1 MDLEI
6 NIRGAV
12 QGPSANPRKSLCSV
26 PPSQIENVDLACRP
40 QLEGIMA
47 RKTNR
52 REFVQVAGLA
62 ASGLVAA
69 AAPLSAADPE
79 PQARP
84 APRTMGARFRELMN
98 GQEPLIC
105 ANAYD
110 VITARL
116 VEVHGFKG
124 VFVGSSATNLELL
137 ALPDQAVVTVSEI
150 IEYDSVIAANVDIP
164 VLADVDDF
172 GATPLNVYRF
182 AKQAE
187 RGGIGCAA
195 FDDRMPI
202 NRATAYSVPGVFPKD
217 RMIDNIHAA
226 ADARTD
232 MVLIARCLAPTPN
245 NSYTEMLDRAAAYAE
260 AGADAVWIG
269 LPTAQDY
276 VRAADIIK
284 KPLMA
289 VIGGANFPAS
299 PAAMTAA
306 RIAIGQT
313 PPVVNIA
320 LGAVDKALAELKG
333 TGRMTEAQKG
343 ALSRETSRK
352 VERVEE
358 LNARSRKYNLPRPS
372 ASER

>member
-1 MDLEI
+1 
-6 NIRGAV
+6 
-12 QGPSANPRKSLCSV
+12 
-26 PPSQIENVDLACRP
+26 
-40 QLEGIMA
+40 MA

-69 AAPLSAADPE
+69 ARPLAGAVPG

-84 APRTMGARFRELMN
+84 APQARSAPSTMGARFRALLN
-98 GQEPLIC
+98 GPEPLGC
-105 ANAYD
+105 PGGYD
-110 VITARL
+110 VATAHL
-116 VEVHGFKG
+116 IESLGFKSM
-124 VFVGSSATNLELL
+124 FIGSSVVNQALL

-150 IEYDSVIAANVDIP
+150 IEYVSVIASNVDIP

-182 AKQAE
+182 AKEAE
-187 RGGIGCAA
+187 RRGIGCAA
-195 FDDRMPI
+195 FDDRMPL
-202 NRATAYSVPGVFPKD
+202 NRATAYSVPGVHPKA

-245 NSYTEMLDRAAAYAE
+245 NSYTEMLDRAVAYAE

-276 VRAADIIK
+276 VKAADIVK

-289 VIGGANFPAS
+289 VIGGANFPATA
-299 PAAMTAA
+299 AAMKAA
-306 RIAIGQT
+306 RVAVGQSASM
-313 PPVVNIA
+313 VNIA
-320 LGAVDKALAELKG
+320 LGAVDKALVELKT

-343 ALSRETSRK
+343 TLSREMSDK
-352 VERVEE
+352 VEQVQE
-358 LNARSRKYNLPRPS
+358 LNARARKYNLPRPS
-372 ASER
+372 APER

>member
-1 MDLEI
+1 
-6 NIRGAV
+6 
-12 QGPSANPRKSLCSV
+12 
-26 PPSQIENVDLACRP
+26 
-40 QLEGIMA
+40 MA

-62 ASGLVAA
+62 ASGLMATA
-69 AAPLSAADPE
+69 RPLAGAVPE

-84 APRTMGARFRELMN
+84 APRTMGARFRALMN
-98 GQEPLIC
+98 GPEPLIC
-105 ANAYD
+105 PGAYD
-110 VITARL
+110 VLTARL
-116 VEVHGFKG
+116 IEVHGFKG
-124 VFVGSSATNLELL
+124 AFVGSSAINQELL
-137 ALPDQAVVTVSEI
+137 ALPDQAIVTVGEI
-150 IEYDSVIAANVDIP
+150 IDYNCVIASNVDIP
-164 VLADVDDF
+164 ILADVDDF

-195 FDDRMPI
+195 FDDRMPL
-202 NRATAYSVPGVFPKD
+202 NRATAYSVPGVLPKA

-260 AGADAVWIG
+260 AGADCVWIG

-276 VRAADIIK
+276 VKAADAIK
-284 KPLMA
+284 KPLFA
-289 VIGGANFPAS
+289 VIGRPNFPAT
-299 PAAMTAA
+299 PAAMKAA
-306 RIAIGQT
+306 RVAVGQT
-313 PPVVNIA
+313 PPMVNIA
-320 LGAVDKALAELKG
+320 LGAVDKALAELQA
-333 TGRMTEAQKG
+333 TGGMTEAQKG
-343 ALSRETSRK
+343 ALSRATVEK

-358 LNARSRKYNLPRPS
+358 LNARSRKYNLPSGS

>member
-1 MDLEI
+1 MTNE
-6 NIRGAV
+6 
-12 QGPSANPRKSLCSV
+12 
-26 PPSQIENVDLACRP
+26 
-40 QLEGIMA
+40 
-47 RKTNR
+47 TNR
-52 REFVQVAGLA
+52 REFVQAAGLA
-62 ASGLVAA
+62 AGLMAA
-69 AAPLSAADPE
+69 AASTTPAAAQDGR
-79 PQARP
+79 A
-84 APRTMGARFRELMN
+84 APRSMGARFRALMN
-98 GQEPLIC
+98 GPEPLIC

-110 VITARL
+110 LMSARL
-116 VEVHGFKG
+116 IQVHGFKG
-124 VFVGSSATNLELL
+124 VFLGSSAANQEYL
-137 ALPDQAVVTVSEI
+137 ALPDQAVVTVSELVN
-150 IEYDSVIAANVDIP
+150 YATVIAASIDIP
-164 VLADVDDF
+164 MVADLDDL

-182 AKQAE
+182 TKQSE
-187 RGGIGCAA
+187 RGGIAAAA
-195 FDDRMPI
+195 FDDRMPL
-202 NRATAYSVPGVFPKD
+202 NRATGYAAPGPMPKA

-232 MVLIARCLAPTPN
+232 MVLIARCLAPAPN

-276 VRAADIIK
+276 VKAADIVK

-289 VIGGANFPAS
+289 VIGGANLPATVE
-299 PAAMTAA
+299 AMKAA
-306 RIAIGQT
+306 RIAVGQAVT
-313 PPVVNIA
+313 MVNIA

-358 LNARSRKYNLPRPS
+358 LNARSRKYNLPSAS